1 MKFTIE
7 GRLPSL
13 NEYIKACRTAPV
25 IGNRMKHK
33 DEELITLYIRKAKL
47 KPIYKRVRI
56 SYTFYE
62 PNNRRDLD
70 NVSGYAHKVIQ
81 DALVKAGI
89 LSDDSWGYIAG
100 YRDEFE
106 LDKKNPRIE
115 VELEEVNDGR

>member
-33 DEELITLYIRKAKL
+33 DEELITIYIRKAKL

-81 DALVKAGI
+81 DALVRAGI
-89 LSDDSWGYIAG
+89 LSDDSWGYITG
-100 YRDEFE
+100 YRDSFE
-106 LDKKNPRIE
+106 IDKKRPRIE
-115 VELEEVNDGR
+115 VELKEEE